1 MNYLQLAYLHL
12 ATVLPAFLIGSFLL
26 FRRKGTPNH
35 RALGHVYM
43 ALMLATATVALF
55 MPAMIGPTILHH
67 FGFIHLLCALTIY
80 AVAEAYFAVRRGDIK
95 THRRAMVRPY
105 VGALLIAGA
114 FTLTPVRLLNDW
126 LFGVAA

>member
-26 FRRKGTPNH
+26 F
-35 RALGHVYM
+35 
-43 ALMLATATVALF
+43 
-55 MPAMIGPTILHH
+55 MIGPTILHH

-114 FTLTPVRLLNDW
+114 FTLTPGRLLNDW